1 MARCFPQQA
10 AAKASGR
17 VSTPPLTR
25 RKHPMTKPKD
35 GSAPSRLYDVRETA
49 DRLNVSTKT
58 VRRLITNKKLPAH
71 RVGRLVRIAE
81 DDIQALLN
89 HNRA

>member
-1 MARCFPQQA
+1 M
-10 AAKASGR
+10 
-17 VSTPPLTR
+17 
-25 RKHPMTKPKD
+25 MTKPKD
-35 GSAPSRLYDVRETA
+35 GSALPRLYDVTATA

-58 VRRLITNKKLPAH
+58 VRRLIANKHLPAH
-71 RVGRLVRIAE
+71 RIGRLVRIAE